1 MKTSNSR
8 IKCKINLSFLQR
20 ILISVKT
27 TIGELEHLVNAR
39 AKIDFANLNESQEE
53 EYPESYI
60 QLNKKLQKLVDRM
73 NVSCFVNQLMKA
85 TVKDPLRLQNLK
97 PTGNLGKSKREAM
110 NPVEYREI
118 ISNALTVKFK
128 FRTDTN

>member
-1 MKTSNSR
+1 MN
-8 IKCKINLSFLQR
+8 
-20 ILISVKT
+20 V
-27 TIGELEHLVNAR
+27 R
-39 AKIDFANLNESQEE
+39 AEIDFANLNESQEE

-73 NVSCFVNQLMKA
+73 NVSCFVNHLMKA

-118 ISNALTVKFK
+118 ISSVLTAKFK